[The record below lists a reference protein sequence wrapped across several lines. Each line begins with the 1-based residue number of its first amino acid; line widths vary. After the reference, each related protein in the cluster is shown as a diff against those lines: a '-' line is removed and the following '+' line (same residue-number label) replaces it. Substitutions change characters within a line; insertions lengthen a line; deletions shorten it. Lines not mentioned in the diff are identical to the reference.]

1 MNRWKVGDVTITRVV
16 EAEELWDGTL
26 LLPGATADAVKKEPG
41 LYPAFTTEEGQFR
54 LSIHAFVLESQG
66 KRIIVDTCV
75 GNDKSR
81 SIPQWDHLHGPFPE
95 RLIEA
100 GHPREA
106 IDRVICTHLHLDH
119 VGWNTTLVNDKWTA
133 TFPNAKYLVHGTEWD
148 FFSKTE
154 DEFLKGPVEDSVR
167 PVMDEG
173 RCELVNDGYKITD
186 EVWLEPTPGHTPGH
200 TSIRISS
207 KGADAVITGDM
218 IHHPIQFRHPEWDNN
233 FDCDGKQAK
242 ATRRAFCERYAEK
255 PVRVFGT
262 HFAAQAGRIV
272 KKGAAFDYVLD

>member
-26 LLPGATADAVKKEPG
+26 LLPGATADAVKKERG
-41 LYPAFTTEEGQFR
+41 LFPAFTTEEGQFR
-54 LSIHAFVLESQG
+54 LSIHAFILESQG

-119 VGWNTTLVNDKWTA
+119 VGWNTMLVNDKWTA

-167 PVMDEG
+167 PVMSERVG
-173 RCELVNDGYKITD
+173 VCTD
-186 EVWLEPTPGHTPGH
+186 RRTEADDQSVEVVALEARVIQG
-200 TSIRISS
+200 
-207 KGADAVITGDM
+207 GADRLRGEID
-218 IHHPIQFRHPEWDNN
+218 R
-233 FDCDGKQAK
+233 
-242 ATRRAFCERYAEK
+242 AT
-255 PVRVFGT
+255 
-262 HFAAQAGRIV
+262 
-272 KKGAAFDYVLD
+272 L